1 MDPWF
6 IVVLSALLIARI
18 NSEKVSASTDNQSS
32 TCDPSECSLMKDRL
46 ETLEAA
52 VRSIVSAIASQKK
65 GPFAPIN
72 KILER
77 DPFRALRA
85 VFSASMSNHFSRNTT
100 DKLGN
105 TVPKKNS

>member
-1 MDPWF
+1 MDSWF
-6 IVVLSALLIARI
+6 IVVLGALLIARI
-18 NSEKVSASTDNQSS
+18 NSEKVSASQSS
-32 TCDPSECSLMKDRL
+32 TCDPSECRLMKDRL

-52 VRSIVSAIASQKK
+52 VKSIVSAMASQKK

-77 DPFRALRA
+77 DPALQA
-85 VFSASMSNHFSRNTT
+85 VFSASMSGIFSKNTT

-105 TVPKKNS
+105 I